1 MSTKSRTVFLLM
13 VNTALGAGCDDAT
26 CPSEFEVSAWCGEE
40 GGCTVDG
47 APADCARG
55 DCVVPK
61 DGTLEIPIEGLAEHF
76 EDTKELEIISA
87 ISPATDVD
95 PELFDVRLDDLAGAH
110 LAPLGPLVSDTHT
123 AIRWEPFPPTPRV
136 LTLRYH
142 EGSADVAHVYINLV
156 NYACEAE
163 NREFE

>member
-26 CPSEFEVSAWCGEE
+26 CPSEFEVTAWCRAE
-40 GGCTVDG
+40 GVCTVDG
-47 APADCARG
+47 TPEDCASG
-55 DCVVPK
+55 DCSVAK
-61 DGTLEIPIEGLAEHF
+61 GGTLEIPLDGLRAHF
-76 EDTKELEIISA
+76 EDTKELEIFSTML
-87 ISPATDVD
+87 PATDVD
-95 PELFDVRLDDLAGAH
+95 PELFDVHLDDMVGTH
-110 LAPLGPLVSDTHT
+110 LPPLGPLVSDTHT
-123 AIRWEPFPPTPRV
+123 AIRWDPFPPTPRV

-156 NYACEAE
+156 DYACEAE